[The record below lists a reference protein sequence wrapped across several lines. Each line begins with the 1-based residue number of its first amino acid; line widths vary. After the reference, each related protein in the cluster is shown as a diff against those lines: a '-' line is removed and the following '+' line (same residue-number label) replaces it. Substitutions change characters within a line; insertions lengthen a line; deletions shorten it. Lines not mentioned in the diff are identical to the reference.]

1 MGWKN
6 LLKKTISKH
15 FLFTSHILKTTKL
28 EYRFIALN
36 MQKCSGLEMQT
47 ETSWFHKYSKRRKV
61 LILEF
66 HKKIA

>member
-1 MGWKN
+1 
-6 LLKKTISKH
+6 
-15 FLFTSHILKTTKL
+15 
-28 EYRFIALN
+28 

-66 HKKIA
+66 HKKLLKVICEKAKSIRKSLFADR